1 MDQSPLVLSMS
12 LEEKYMV
19 TKVLSYSAKPA
30 RMMGPQLVMQDGA
43 MGTVSFLSDWKG
55 S

>member
-1 MDQSPLVLSMS
+1 MS

-19 TKVLSYSAKPA
+19 TKVLSYSAKLA
-30 RMMGPQLVMQDGA
+30 RMMGPQLAMQDGA
-43 MGTVSFLSDWKG
+43 VGKVSFLSYWKG